1 MQEIKADM
9 STHINKRLSI
19 VIVTYMS
26 EHDIY
31 DCLQSIWQF
40 CDIPKENLEVIIVDN
55 SPSCEPMF
63 GKLRQLY
70 DNNLVLIHN
79 THNGGYG
86 QGNNVG
92 IRQATAPVIM
102 IMNPDVRLCEPLFC
116 TVLDAFDKN
125 AFLCMYGMKQ
135 MLSLEVKSPLSFD
148 CSRRMNGYL
157 IPFISSIC
165 NRFDWYFPRFMYLQ
179 GSCFFINKKKFEKA
193 GLFDEDI
200 FMYGEEDDIHW
211 RMQKLFGPQFTY
223 NAQLRYLHLTLERP
237 MSLATEQKM
246 VGSIALSNEK
256 KGYTR
261 KSTYRNFV
269 KYHRVR
275 LFSAYIKKMLGKKD
289 AQEHID
295 ILKTIIKDFKQQS
308 HS

>member
-165 NRFDWYFPRFMYLQ
+165 NRFDWYFPQFMYLQ

-246 VGSIALSNEK
+246 VASIALSNEK